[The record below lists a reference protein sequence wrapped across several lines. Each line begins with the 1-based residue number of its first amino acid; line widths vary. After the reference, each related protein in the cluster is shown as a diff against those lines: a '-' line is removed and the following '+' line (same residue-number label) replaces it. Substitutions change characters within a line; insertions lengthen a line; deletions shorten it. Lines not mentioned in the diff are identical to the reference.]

1 MTHHMNVPRVGA
13 TTPGLPHAASKLNQI
28 DHDIA
33 AIKTQLAA
41 ADLRR
46 QAQGRAIDPDWY
58 HKAKTALRHL
68 QAERGQLQDAKRFAK
83 QAFKDQLIAVL
94 RESSTQA
101 DWQAALAEARK
112 RAGKEAHHG

>member
-13 TTPGLPHAASKLNQI
+13 TTPGLPHAACRLDQI
-28 DHDIA
+28 DNDMA
-33 AIKTQLAA
+33 AIKTQIAA

-68 QAERGQLQDAKRFAK
+68 QTERRQLVVAKRCAK

-94 RESSTQA
+94 REGSSQA
-101 DWQAALAEARK
+101 DWDAALAEARK
-112 RAGKEAHHG
+112 RIAKEAHHG